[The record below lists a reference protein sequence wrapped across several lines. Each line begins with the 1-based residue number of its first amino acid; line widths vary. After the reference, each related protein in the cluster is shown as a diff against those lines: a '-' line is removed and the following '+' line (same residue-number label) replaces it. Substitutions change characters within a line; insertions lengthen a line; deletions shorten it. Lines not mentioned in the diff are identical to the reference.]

1 MEAGGQRG
9 AQWQG
14 EDAITVPRLC
24 APPERALQQRAA
36 ALPASAAHREG
47 SHGVART
54 VDAML
59 SVMLSA
65 MLSVMISSISPT
77 AKPRA
82 VRPA

>member
-1 MEAGGQRG
+1 MTVCRG
-9 AQWQG
+9 SVHHPSAPQ
-14 EDAITVPRLC
+14 PR
-24 APPERALQQRAA
+24 AT

-65 MLSVMISSISPT
+65 MLSEGTLPISPPT
-77 AKPRA
+77 EPRA